1 MSSRFALLAGFLAL
15 LAVAS
20 FWPARS
26 HEGATERHAALDE
39 AIREEPGE
47 GLLYLERALLQ
58 AEEGLWPAAFR
69 DLERAEEL
77 GVRAQELARARAR
90 LYRGLGCHR
99 WAHDTLLALGDQD
112 ADDLWLV
119 ERAELAE
126 LAGRDEH
133 ARADYERFLAH
144 STLVTPDHVLALAD
158 LLERMPGQGA
168 DAAIA
173 VVEAARERLGAA
185 PAFDARLQRLR
196 NPVDTKETPTTDSI
210 PTRADLR

>member
-1 MSSRFALLAGFLAL
+1 MQQAGGFRVYGERGATAGGAVYLAG
-15 LAVAS
+15 
-20 FWPARS
+20 
-26 HEGATERHAALDE
+26 
-39 AIREEPGE
+39 
-47 GLLYLERALLQ
+47 ERALLV
-58 AEEGLWPAAFR
+58 AAVLC
-69 DLERAEEL
+69 LEATHF
-77 GVRAQELARARAR
+77 
-90 LYRGLGCHR
+90 GLGCHR